1 MFFLLRS
8 QKMKTPYPHQDRA
21 VTQVR
26 DQLRLGKKRVI
37 LTLPTGSG
45 KTFVAGMIF
54 QMAREKGKTCMFL
67 AHRRELIFQASE
79 TFKKDFELPTGV
91 ILAGEQPTP
100 SAPIQV
106 ASKSTLAARAVRRN
120 SLVIPPVDLLI
131 VDECHLSMAKEYRE
145 TMELVSQDGYALGLT
160 ATPAR
165 KSGKAL
171 GEWWDGLVIPVQ
183 YRELIDAKLLVGTE
197 AYAPHIPD
205 MRGVREKDWEIEGGT
220 RLDTAK
226 LVGDIY
232 THWLSL
238 AGEQATIGFAS
249 NVKHSV
255 HLTRLFR
262 SKGVEADHV
271 DGKTPKD
278 ERERIFGDLANGR
291 LQVVW
296 NCDVAS
302 EGIDIPRVSA
312 VILAAPTKSIV
323 KYRQRAGRSM
333 RTYPGKKVC
342 TLIDHS
348 GVTLQFGLPDEDI
361 RWKLQA
367 KGRVEKDLEK
377 NPQEKEQRI
386 CPECFAL
393 FYGNTC
399 PACGYARPRR
409 AREIAVRKGLL
420 RKVKRDRPGII
431 NGKQDIRKAWVSC
444 LMMARGKHGNMSM
457 ASAIF
462 HTHTGL
468 WPNEVKSVALPHP
481 PRFKDKRLVEEVI
494 PTRSK
499 THVYE

>member
-1 MFFLLRS
+1 MTQLKDQFLAGR
-8 QKMKTPYPHQDRA
+8 
-21 VTQVR
+21 
-26 DQLRLGKKRVI
+26 KRVI

-54 QMAREKGKTCMFL
+54 QRALERGKTCLFL
-67 AHRRELIFQASE
+67 AHRRELIFQASK
-79 TFKKDFELPTGV
+79 TFRSDFELPTGI
-91 ILAGEQPTP
+91 ILSGEDPSP

-106 ASKSTLAARAVRRN
+106 ASKATLAARAVRRK
-120 SLVIPPVDLLI
+120 SMAMPKADLLI

-145 TMELVSQDGYALGLT
+145 TMELVTAGGYAIGLT

-171 GEWWDGLVIPVQ
+171 GEWWDGLIVPVQ
-183 YRELIDAKLLVGTE
+183 YQELIDAKLLVGTE

-220 RLDTAK
+220 RLDTTE

-232 THWLSL
+232 THWLTL
-238 AGEQATIGFAS
+238 AGDRSTLGFAS

-262 SKGVEADHV
+262 SKGVDADHV

-278 ERERIFGDLANGR
+278 ERERIFGDLGSGR

-333 RTYPGKKVC
+333 RTFPDKTIC

-361 RWKLQA
+361 HWKLQT
-367 KGRVEKDLEK
+367 KGRVEKNLERDPK
-377 NPQEKEQRI
+377 EAEQRI

-393 FYGNTC
+393 FYGNIC
-399 PACGYARPRR
+399 PNCGYTRPRR

-420 RKVKRDRPGII
+420 RKVKRDRPGIV
-431 NGKQDIRKAWVSC
+431 NTPQDLVKAWWSA
-444 LMMARGKHGNMSM
+444 LMMARGKYGNMSM

-462 HTHTGL
+462 HSHVGR
-468 WPNEVKSVALPHP
+468 WPNQITEVALPHP
-481 PRFKDKRLVEEVI
+481 PRFKDKRLVEEVV
-494 PTRSK
+494 PRRVKS
-499 THVYE
+499 